1 MERRTLAVAVYTW
14 IALAAPAWA
23 IPSSITYQGSL
34 KEKGLPATGTKN
46 MLFRITN
53 SDGSQVYWSSG
64 NLTVTVN
71 NGLFSARISPTGV
84 DWENVIPYIEVS
96 VEGQLLQPREPVGA
110 SAYALMCQSVANE
123 KGMIAMFETAC
134 PSGWN
139 VYSKL
144 QGRFPVGADSTQNF
158 TVGSSGGSLTHNHGG
173 QTTVAVRGGS
183 HLVSTPDGA
192 PAGEYLEDA
201 INEFIERASGH
212 THSIAPDSSLPP
224 YLTMVFCQKL

>member
-1 MERRTLAVAVYTW
+1 MERRARLGFMLAWA
-14 IALAAPAWA
+14 ALATPAWA

-34 KEKGLPATGTKN
+34 KQQGLPATGNKN

-71 NGLFSARISPTGV
+71 NGLFSARITPTGV

-123 KGMIAMFETAC
+123 SGMIAMFAGNC
-134 PSGWN
+134 PSGWT
-139 VYSKL
+139 
-144 QGRFPVGADSTQNF
+144 RFTALDNAFPMGGVTYGAT
-158 TVGSSGGSLTHNHGG
+158 G
-173 QTTVAVRGGS
+173 
-183 HLVSTPDGA
+183 
-192 PAGEYLEDA
+192 
-201 INEFIERASGH
+201 
-212 THSIAPDSSLPP
+212 
-224 YLTMVFCQKL
+224 